1 MSTITIC
8 LKPQKEI
15 YSELEAATALGITLE
30 RLHML
35 LDQNIFADGST
46 KPSRLFFRPTD
57 LVMLEFWH
65 NTSDN
70 PKIIRMPN
78 PGRV

>member
-1 MSTITIC
+1 MSTVC
-8 LKPQKEI
+8 LKPEKES
-15 YSELEAATALGITLE
+15 YSESEAALALGISVD

-35 LDQNIFADGST
+35 LDQNIFADGSL
-46 KPSRLFFRPTD
+46 KPQRMYFRPTD

-78 PGRV
+78 PGRVG